1 MQTQTEPRFKKRLP
15 CRLRVDGGS
24 HSGMVLN
31 MSRRGLFVQT
41 SAGPSPGTQV
51 AIDLDVANHTN
62 TVPIGARV
70 VWRRVVAPHL
80 RSVTRGGIG
89 VRIDS
94 APEAYY
100 SFLAEVAGEVPAG
113 RPSRG
118 LEASG
123 PSPESRPEAP
133 KTEFRVRVKQSGGPR
148 SRTLTLRCES
158 VKEARERALTVA
170 GSGWVV
176 LETER
181 SD

>member
-1 MQTQTEPRFKKRLP
+1 
-15 CRLRVDGGS
+15 
-24 HSGMVLN
+24 MVLN
-31 MSRRGLFVQT
+31 VSRRGLFVQT
-41 SAGPSPGTQV
+41 SAGPSPGAQV
-51 AIDLDVANHTN
+51 AIDLDLASHTN
-62 TVPIGARV
+62 TLAIGARV

-100 SFLAEVAGEVPAG
+100 SFLAEVAGEAPAG
-113 RPSRG
+113 RHSCAS
-118 LEASG
+118 EASG
-123 PSPESRPEAP
+123 PPPESRPEAP

-148 SRTLTLRCES
+148 SRTLMLRCGS
-158 VKEARERALTVA
+158 AKEARERALTVA

-176 LETER
+176 LEAER